1 MHGEYIHLQANARL
15 AEELGIQKDNIFIM
29 SSGDVLELDEE
40 AAKVVDHVHTGA
52 VYVDGLGV
60 GDVGN
65 IVIRDRQHL
74 SEDGILIVVLTLE
87 KYSNQILAGP
97 DIVSRGFVYVRESE
111 SLIEEARQVVW
122 EALDGCLGRGIS
134 DWGKLKNVV
143 RDSLNDYLWK
153 KTKRSPMILP
163 IIMEV

>member
-1 MHGEYIHLQANARL
+1 MDLRQIVEK
-15 AEELGIQKDNIFIM
+15 AEDLGIENDNIFIM
-29 SSGDVLELDEE
+29 ASGDVLELNEE
-40 AAKVVDHVHTGA
+40 SAKVVDHVHTGPI
-52 VYVDGLGV
+52 YVDGLGV

-111 SLIEEARQVVW
+111 SLIEEAKMVVE
-122 EALDGCLGRGIS
+122 EALEGCLSRGIS
-134 DWGKLKNVV
+134 DWSKLKNVV
-143 RDSLNDYLWK
+143 KDSLNDYLWK

>member
-1 MHGEYIHLQANARL
+1 MA
-15 AEELGIQKDNIFIM
+15 
-29 SSGDVLELDEE
+29 SGDVLELNEE
-40 AAKVVDHVHTGA
+40 SAKVVDHVHTGPI
-52 VYVDGLGV
+52 YVDGLGV

-111 SLIEEARQVVW
+111 SLIEEAKMVVE
-122 EALDGCLGRGIS
+122 EALEGCLSRGIS
-134 DWGKLKNVV
+134 DWSKLKNVV
-143 RDSLNDYLWK
+143 KDSLNDYLWK